1 MEAATP
7 QNAPP
12 THSDEVFRSLADP
25 TRRKILQLLLCE
37 ELNVT
42 QLVAILRQPQST
54 ISRHLKVLRE
64 GELVRDSRIGTT
76 VFYQA
81 NPQTWPAGDVRA
93 VLIAWLRE
101 QPLPPTL
108 RERMSRALRQHGDE
122 TLSFFE
128 RLGKRW
134 DELRTAAFGEAFATE
149 AFISLLPREWSVA
162 DIGTGTGYLLPILGE
177 HFREVI
183 AVEPAAAML
192 EVARHRVSHTS
203 LDNISFHRGDLGCLP
218 IPDASCDLAIACLV
232 LHHVQDPAVALA
244 EIARILKPAGQ
255 LLVIEQ
261 HAHENQEFF
270 DAMQDLWW
278 GFDPDDLAAK
288 LRLAGFDL
296 RSRRDLAMSGAEP
309 RELES
314 PRLFVLTA
322 GRASQTPIH

>member
-1 MEAATP
+1 MEAANP
-7 QNAPP
+7 QNAAAPQ
-12 THSDEVFRSLADP
+12 SDDVFRSLADP

-54 ISRHLKVLRE
+54 ISRHLKMLRE

-76 VFYQA
+76 VFYHATPQA
-81 NPQTWPAGDVRA
+81 RPAGDVRA

-101 QPLPPTL
+101 QPLSPSL
-108 RERMSRALRQHGDE
+108 RERMNRALRQHGDDP
-122 TLSFFE
+122 LSFFE

-149 AFISLLPREWSVA
+149 AFISLLPREWTVA

-177 HFREVI
+177 HFKQVI

-203 LDNISFHRGDLGCLP
+203 LDNITFDRGDLGCLP
-218 IPDASCDLAIACLV
+218 IADASCDLAIACLV
-232 LHHVQDPAVALA
+232 LHHVPDPAVALA

-261 HAHENQEFF
+261 HAHEDQEFF

-278 GFDPDDLAAK
+278 GFDPDDLAEK
-288 LRLAGFDL
+288 VRIAGFDL
-296 RSRRDLAMSGAEP
+296 RSRRDLTMPRAES
-309 RELES
+309 REMEA

-322 GRASQTPIH
+322 GRAS